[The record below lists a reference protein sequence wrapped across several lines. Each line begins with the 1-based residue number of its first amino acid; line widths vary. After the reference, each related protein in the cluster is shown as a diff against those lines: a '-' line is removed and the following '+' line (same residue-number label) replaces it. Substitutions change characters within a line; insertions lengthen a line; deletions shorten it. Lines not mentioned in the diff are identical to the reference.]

1 MRPSSCRAWS
11 TSATLRAP
19 LSGMSQQK
27 VLMLAMTEELVHASP
42 PPPPSLPPPF
52 SALSLS
58 RSLAHPSPTF
68 LRMHMQAACRR
79 AAVHEDGALDD
90 VSTLVPPVRGFRF
103 AKSLPAD
110 ATDLGGFDVGP
121 PNGMRAHSLELY
133 GQQWAEE
140 GSKLRRTTL
149 TPGVPLPE
157 DSLSAMGAAAVA
169 LQLALEHGM
178 RHPGFYNRLGADG
191 DGDRAF
197 YQGDGSCYPLE
208 RAHSLDPAHDRQ
220 RDLTAGTSP

>member
-1 MRPSSCRAWS
+1 
-11 TSATLRAP
+11 
-19 LSGMSQQK
+19 
-27 VLMLAMTEELVHASP
+27 
-42 PPPPSLPPPF
+42 
-52 SALSLS
+52 
-58 RSLAHPSPTF
+58 
-68 LRMHMQAACRR
+68 MHMQAACRR

-90 VSTLVPPVRGFRF
+90 FSTLVPPVRGFRF

-178 RHPGFYNRLGADG
+178 RHPGFYTRLGADG

-197 YQGDGSCYPLE
+197 YPGDGSCHPLD
-208 RAHSLDPAHDRQ
+208 RAHSLGPAHDRQ
-220 RDLTAGTSP
+220 RDSTAGTSPWKKKSSGGALMRGVCSQML